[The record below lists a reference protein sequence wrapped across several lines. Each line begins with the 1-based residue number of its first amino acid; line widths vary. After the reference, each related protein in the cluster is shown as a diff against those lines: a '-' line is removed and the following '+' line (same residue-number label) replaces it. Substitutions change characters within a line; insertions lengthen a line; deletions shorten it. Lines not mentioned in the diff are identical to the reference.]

1 LETHWVIERQMD
13 IVAQKLGMDPYEF
26 RMKNILGPGKTT
38 VSGEVITESTGS
50 PSDCLKAVAEEI
62 NWTGYQREEEREIQ
76 KKRGKVR
83 GKGLALL
90 HKAPAMPAFTSTASI
105 MQIDGDGKVKVMI
118 GAIDIGQGANT
129 VIRQMAAE
137 VLDIPLENIEV
148 VWESDTQKNPY
159 DWQTVAS
166 KLTFMGGN
174 AVIKAAEDMI
184 RQMKEVAAQVFR
196 CDASKLTH
204 GDGYIYHVHHPHKRL
219 SYGSLA
225 RGYSY
230 ENGNAIGGVIIGRGT
245 YIADGLTNLDKDTGQ
260 GLPALVWTYGAHGVD
275 LEVDLETG
283 DVHILKVASA
293 FDVGRVINKKL
304 TEGQIMGGVLQG
316 IGSALSE
323 GLKFNAEGKLLNPT
337 FTDYKIP
344 TAKDMPDE
352 IVPILIEN
360 PQADGP
366 FGARGVGEH
375 PMISIPSAIGNALY
389 DALGIN
395 FYKLP
400 LNPENIALEIAGTQ
414 AP

>member
-1 LETHWVIERQMD
+1 
-13 IVAQKLGMDPYEF
+13 
-26 RMKNILGPGKTT
+26 
-38 VSGEVITESTGS
+38 
-50 PSDCLKAVAEEI
+50 
-62 NWTGYQREEEREIQ
+62 
-76 KKRGKVR
+76 
-83 GKGLALL
+83 
-90 HKAPAMPAFTSTASI
+90 
-105 MQIDGDGKVKVMI
+105 
-118 GAIDIGQGANT
+118 
-129 VIRQMAAE
+129 
-137 VLDIPLENIEV
+137 
-148 VWESDTQKNPY
+148 
-159 DWQTVAS
+159 
-166 KLTFMGGN
+166 
-174 AVIKAAEDMI
+174 
-184 RQMKEVAAQVFR
+184 
-196 CDASKLTH
+196 
-204 GDGYIYHVHHPHKRL
+204 
-219 SYGSLA
+219 
-225 RGYSY
+225 
-230 ENGNAIGGVIIGRGT
+230 
-245 YIADGLTNLDKDTGQ
+245 
-260 GLPALVWTYGAHGVD
+260 
-275 LEVDLETG
+275 VDLETG

>member
-1 LETHWVIERQMD
+1 MD

-184 RQMKEVAAQVFR
+184 RQMKEVAAQVF
-196 CDASKLTH
+196 
-204 GDGYIYHVHHPHKRL
+204 
-219 SYGSLA
+219 
-225 RGYSY
+225 
-230 ENGNAIGGVIIGRGT
+230 
-245 YIADGLTNLDKDTGQ
+245 
-260 GLPALVWTYGAHGVD
+260 
-275 LEVDLETG
+275 EV
-283 DVHILKVASA
+283 
-293 FDVGRVINKKL
+293 
-304 TEGQIMGGVLQG
+304 
-316 IGSALSE
+316 
-323 GLKFNAEGKLLNPT
+323 
-337 FTDYKIP
+337 
-344 TAKDMPDE
+344 
-352 IVPILIEN
+352 
-360 PQADGP
+360 
-366 FGARGVGEH
+366 
-375 PMISIPSAIGNALY
+375 
-389 DALGIN
+389 
-395 FYKLP
+395 
-400 LNPENIALEIAGTQ
+400 
-414 AP
+414 